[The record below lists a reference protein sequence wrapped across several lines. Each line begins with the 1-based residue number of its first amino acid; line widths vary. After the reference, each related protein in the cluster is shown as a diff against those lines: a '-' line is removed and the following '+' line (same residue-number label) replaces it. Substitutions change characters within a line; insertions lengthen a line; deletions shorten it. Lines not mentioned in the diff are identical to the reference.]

1 MSDSLAAGLGEI
13 PAKEVATL
21 AKAASDDTAKWLKRN
36 GIDAGAGT
44 LAFAGTLLKVSASS
58 DQRTR
63 TGIFILLATGGRVYI
78 DPLSSK
84 TIASDSDALVKLYI

>member
-63 TGIFILLATGGRVYI
+63 TGIFILLATGGRVRK
-78 DPLSSK
+78 SEK
-84 TIASDSDALVKLYI
+84 RRTERFG